1 MNHNEKIFIFL
12 KQKIFLNCKEE
23 LFLIYE
29 TKNISQ
35 IILFYNL
42 VNKNFF
48 IFLAFFFLV
57 NF

>member
-12 KQKIFLNCKEE
+12 KQNIFLNYKEE

-42 VNKNFF
+42 VN
-48 IFLAFFFLV
+48 
-57 NF
+57 

>member
-12 KQKIFLNCKEE
+12 KQNIFLNCKEE

-42 VNKNFF
+42 VN
-48 IFLAFFFLV
+48 
-57 NF
+57 